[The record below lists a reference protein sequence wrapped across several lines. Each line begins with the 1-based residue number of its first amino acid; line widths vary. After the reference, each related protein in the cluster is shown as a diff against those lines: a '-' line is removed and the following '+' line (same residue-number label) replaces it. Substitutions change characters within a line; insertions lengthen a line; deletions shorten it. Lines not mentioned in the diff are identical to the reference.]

1 MGTIKEFRQYFTTF
15 ALSKHQR
22 CVMIRKLS
30 LSRPSRLLT
39 RIIKLEKNLV
49 GKCGAILDDTG
60 SSIAY
65 CMMGAMQS
73 ICDAGTTDKTVFMNT
88 VFTKMSGIQSDG
100 CAIFSER
107 AFAKIP
113 RTSVSF
119 KTKPIRCAQSNRL
132 LVFSLF

>member
-65 CMMGAMQS
+65 GMMGAKQS
-73 ICDAGTTDKTVFMNT
+73 ICYAGTTDKTVFMNT

-100 CAIFSER
+100 CASQWLGNRSWSCRWITPNGRPTWFLPER
-107 AFAKIP
+107 AENLI
-113 RTSVSF
+113 
-119 KTKPIRCAQSNRL
+119 Q
-132 LVFSLF
+132 